1 MLKFHVVILLLII
14 TLSTSELILT
24 QEVILKF
31 LSPIV
36 KLIREHFHLLLV
48 MSTVGMPC
56 LTQLDV
62 LHHSALL
69 SVYCVHVLV
78 ILHRFYV
85 LNVILIML
93 FVYSGYSKCLL
104 TAW

>member
-1 MLKFHVVILLLII
+1 M
-14 TLSTSELILT
+14 ILT

-31 LSPIV
+31 LSLIV
-36 KLIREHFHLLLV
+36 KLMRERFLLLLV

-78 ILHRFYV
+78 I
-85 LNVILIML
+85 
-93 FVYSGYSKCLL
+93 
-104 TAW
+104 

>member
-1 MLKFHVVILLLII
+1 MR
-14 TLSTSELILT
+14 ER
-24 QEVILKF
+24 F
-31 LSPIV
+31 L
-36 KLIREHFHLLLV
+36 LLLV

-78 ILHRFYV
+78 IRHRFYV
-85 LNVILIML
+85 LNVIFKCYLY
-93 FVYSGYSKCLL
+93 FVYSGYRKCLL
-104 TAW
+104 KMAWQPIIILYLYVLCFNSYLNDK